1 MNWSVVRPW
10 IGTAARLLL
19 GIVWIWASLSKIAHP
34 LTFTQAVR
42 AYDATP
48 EWLSKGIGYGLP
60 VLELCLGIALIIGV
74 TVRIAAAVSTLLIVV
89 FLIGIIEVAARG
101 IKLTCGCFGGG
112 GTTVGA
118 TSYTLDILRDV
129 GLLVVA
135 VFLVIWSFTHL
146 SIEEFLARH
155 DYVEM
160 PSAKRMRTPE
170 GRRRYE
176 AQVATKQKDARSRN
190 LYLNSSIALV
200 IVLVTL
206 IGVGVQAGRA
216 KISNVVLGKHATA
229 SGIVFGK
236 AAAATVDVYED
247 FGCPICKHFESTVA
261 TKLDQQ
267 VRANIAQV
275 RFHPISILDGNSPN
289 QYSTRAANAAIC
301 VSDSSVD
308 DFVDYHNRLYAGS
321 FQPTEGTA
329 GPGNA
334 ELISLATRSG
344 VPKSADTSLSNCITN
359 GKYKPLVAQLTEK
372 ASEAGVTGTPT
383 VYVNGKQVTATATDL
398 FAAIAKANVGHTP
411 VPSVTPSPTPTV
423 SSSTSASPSPSGSTT
438 PSAST
443 SPSTSPSKS
452 ATSSKPKP
460 KPSSSSKK

>member
-1 MNWSVVRPW
+1 VVRPW

-60 VLELCLGIALIIGV
+60 VLELCLGILLVLGV
-74 TVRIAAAVSTLLIVV
+74 MVRIAAAVSALLIVV

-112 GTTVGA
+112 GTTAGS
-118 TSYTLDILRDV
+118 TSYTLDILRDL
-129 GLLVVA
+129 GLLIVA
-135 VFLVIWSFTHL
+135 AFLVVWSFTRL

-155 DYVEM
+155 DYVEV
-160 PSAKRMRTPE
+160 PSAKRMRSPDS
-170 GRRRYE
+170 RRRYE
-176 AQVATKQKDARSRN
+176 AQVAEKQKEARSRT
-190 LYLNSSIALV
+190 LYLEGSLALV

-216 KISNVVLGKHATA
+216 KISNVVLGSHANA
-229 SGIVFGK
+229 SGVVFGK
-236 AAAATVDVYED
+236 AAAATVDIYED

-275 RFHPISILDGNSPN
+275 RFHPISILDGSSPN
-289 QYSTRAANAAIC
+289 KYSTRSANAALC

-308 DFVDYHNRLYAGS
+308 DFVAYHNLLYAGT

-329 GPGNA
+329 GPGDA
-334 ELISLATRSG
+334 QLIGLGRKAG
-344 VPKSADTSLSNCITN
+344 VPNSADTTLSNCITN
-359 GKYKPLVAQLTEK
+359 GKYEPLVAQLTEK

-383 VYVNGKQVTATATDL
+383 VYVNGKRVTATATDL

-411 VPSVTPSPTPTV
+411 SPSKTPTPTPTV
-423 SSSTSASPSPSGSTT
+423 STSASTSPSPSGS
-438 PSAST
+438 PSGSAST
-443 SPSTSPSKS
+443 SPSPT
-452 ATSSKPKP
+452 TSSSAKPKT
-460 KPSSSSKK
+460 SSSSKK